1 MKNRCHVQDFVE
13 KLFTRNEME
22 GNVLKNSLVE
32 FMHRQV
38 TPYPIFAIRLSI
50 GTLQKPD
57 RIEGGEVV
65 GIIGLTA
72 QLTRRVIPFCGIIS
86 PHMYLKQLI

>member
-57 RIEGGEVV
+57 RILRWLVLV
-65 GIIGLTA
+65 RFGLTA
-72 QLTRRVIPFCGIIS
+72 QLLRIIAFSVNIS
-86 PHMYLKQLI
+86 PQVY